1 MLKNLLQMHLKLL
14 QKTVEAT
21 DDLNGN
27 KIADKVTKISKPSR
41 QYNSE
46 TATNEHDKEIPKEG
60 YISLEERQ

>member
-1 MLKNLLQMHLKLL
+1 MHLKLL

-21 DDLNGN
+21 GDLNGN
-27 KIADKVTKISKPSR
+27 KIADKVTKISKTSR

-46 TATNEHDKEIPKEG
+46 TVTNEHDKEIPKEG